1 VALAAPEG
9 FPDEPRELA
18 VLGIRTLASEC
29 IRVQV
34 WRGGM
39 VVEIWMPIIG
49 GGILITTQSFW
60 QSLGQFSLFEFGLCS
75 HSTLLVLNHSY
86 LQSSALAS

>member
-1 VALAAPEG
+1 
-9 FPDEPRELA
+9 
-18 VLGIRTLASEC
+18 
-29 IRVQV
+29 
-34 WRGGM
+34 M